1 MRMVLCDDIEKVVN
15 HNTETLVRMIQ
26 RVNKEIGR
34 LKKKNHSYV
43 MAGLVFGIASEFC
56 FMVQNQRIRE
66 LEEKLSNLNGEIEEL
81 RDRKGD

>member
-43 MAGLVFGIASEFC
+43 MAGLVLGIASEFC